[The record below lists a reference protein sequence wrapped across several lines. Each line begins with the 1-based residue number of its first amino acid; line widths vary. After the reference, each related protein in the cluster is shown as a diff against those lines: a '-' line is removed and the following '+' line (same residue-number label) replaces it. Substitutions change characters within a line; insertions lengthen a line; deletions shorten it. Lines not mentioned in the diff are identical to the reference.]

1 MFSIF
6 KYSSKLLL
14 SKALDGHKL
23 ICHILILKFTSDEV
37 FYLDWGTGM
46 HVLRADVLQVCV
58 IKTKYAQNTLNIHI
72 KMITVPIFL
81 NAPVSFLKKGFWLL
95 SPVHFAHCSQKQDE
109 YFYAFNLSLML
120 VYICFM
126 LQETTLSCFVV
137 DEGSAKTVQRQ
148 MIFGIATRIDLI
160 NFITENQP
168 ASEKA

>member
-1 MFSIF
+1 MFSIL

-23 ICHILILKFTSDEV
+23 ICWLMILELTSDKIV
-37 FYLDWGTGM
+37 YLVWGTGM
-46 HVLRADVLQVCV
+46 HVLRTDVLPVCV
-58 IKTKYAQNTLNIHI
+58 LRQNMHKTRKKYTPTWSLYLFVKCN
-72 KMITVPIFL
+72 
-81 NAPVSFLKKGFWLL
+81 SFIRKKGFWLI
-95 SPVHFAHCSQKQDE
+95 SPIHFAHCSQKQSD
-109 YFYAFNLSLML
+109 YFYAFNLSLLL

-126 LQETTLSCFVV
+126 LQETTLPCFVV